1 MTDLR
6 QWLEQQGLG
15 KYAGLLA
22 ENEVDLEVLP
32 ELEESDLEK
41 LGLALGPRKKLLK
54 AIRTLDTSEV
64 VMPPARSVPPPG
76 PSQDAE
82 RRQLTVMFAD
92 LVGSTELSQRLDPE
106 DLRDINRVYQ
116 DAVTAAIEKYE
127 GYVARYMGDGVL
139 AYFGYPQAHEDDAE
153 RALRAGMELI
163 DAVSRLEVGMNLSV
177 RVGVASGRVVVGDI
191 VGEGAAQESAVV
203 GETPNLA
210 ARLQATAD
218 PNTLV
223 VSAATERL
231 VAGRFDVES
240 LGQLTLKG
248 IARPVSAHRVRA
260 VREVSRFEATRES
273 RFTPLVGRDEELGI
287 LLRRWTL
294 AVDGEGQAVLLS
306 GEAGVG
312 KSRIVQALQDALAG
326 SGCNRILYYCSP
338 YHQSSTFHP
347 AIEQLERV
355 NRIEAGQSAG
365 EKLNA
370 LKTVAGEL
378 RLNPDETVPFFA
390 ELLSIPYEGSY
401 PALDLTPEQL
411 RRRILDV
418 LVDSVEAMASQ
429 EPVLFVVEDAHWID
443 PSTQDFL
450 TQLIERI
457 RSTSALVVVTHR
469 PEYEPPWS
477 DYPNVTAIALN
488 NLGRRDSA
496 AMVAAVSGG
505 GWLPASTIEEIID
518 RTDGVPLFIEEITAA
533 LNEMG
538 MDSET
543 VPAQAQGVRP
553 GTGNIPSTL
562 HDLLMER
569 LDRLAHAKETAQL
582 AAVIGR
588 SFDFELLQAV
598 STQDT
603 EYLKQALARLVE
615 SGLVYGPRGV
625 ESTYDFKH
633 ALVRDAAYQS
643 LLKRDRQACHQR
655 IAAAMTAASVENH
668 PLELIAHH
676 YEEAG
681 VADEAARYWRM
692 AGERA
697 LGRFAHVEAIS
708 DFNRALAALNSVPP
722 GEEWLR
728 FELETRTLLGPTLMY
743 VKGQGAPKVE
753 QIYARTLEIGEELGD
768 PKASFISAWGLWR
781 MQFARADL
789 RAGHEYALKCKTV
802 SADSSD
808 PVAKL
813 GTAFALGANS
823 LFSGACLAAVE
834 HLEESIAIYRGL
846 EDKSGLA
853 VFGQDPG
860 LSGLCYLTWARWTS
874 GYPDHSTAPCEEA
887 VRLARDIG
895 KPALLAIA
903 TGFAGMTYLLQRNI
917 PKMLEHAEECHAI
930 CNRHEFRQHAAMSN
944 IMLACAHSHDGDH
957 PRAVE
962 LAEKCI
968 DEKVA
973 LQSNIA
979 LPWFSYYLAE
989 TYLAAG
995 RSHEA
1000 LDAARKGIEFS
1011 ATGGERFFEPE
1022 NLRIQACILDQVP
1035 GADAKEVQSL
1045 FDDALQLARSQ
1056 KAKSLELRAAVSLA
1070 RSTHGRGDRERT
1082 RAILSSVYESFTE
1095 GFDTPDLEEAR
1106 SLLGE
1111 PA

>member
-1 MTDLR
+1 MTDFR

-54 AIRTLDTSEV
+54 AIRDLGASE
-64 VMPPARSVPPPG
+64 MATAPARSAPLRA

-92 LVGSTELSQRLDPE
+92 LVGSTELSQQLDPE
-106 DLRDINRVYQ
+106 DLRDINRAYQ
-116 DAVTAAIEKYE
+116 AAVTAAIEKYA

-153 RALRAGMELI
+153 RALRAGLELI
-163 DAVSRLEVGMNLSV
+163 DAVSRLEVGMDLSV
-177 RVGVASGRVVVGDI
+177 RVGVASGPVVVGDI

-218 PNTLV
+218 PNTLI
-223 VSAATERL
+223 VSAATEHL
-231 VAGRFDVES
+231 VAGRFDLEP
-240 LGQLTLKG
+240 LAQQTLKG
-248 IARPVSAHRVRA
+248 IARPVSAYRVRA

-273 RFTPLVGRDEELGI
+273 RFTPLVGRDEELEI

-326 SGCNRILYYCSP
+326 SGCSRILYFCLP
-338 YHQSSTFHP
+338 YHQSSAFHP
-347 AIEQLERV
+347 VIEQLERV
-355 NRIEAGQSAG
+355 NRIESGQSAG

-370 LKTVAGEL
+370 LNEAAGKL
-378 RLNPDETVPFFA
+378 QLNADETVPFFA

-401 PALDLTPEQL
+401 AALDLTPEQL

-418 LVDSVEAMASQ
+418 LVNSVEAMASQ
-429 EPVLFVVEDAHWID
+429 EPVLFVVEDVHWID

-450 TQLIERI
+450 GHLIERI
-457 RSTSALVVVTHR
+457 RNTRALVVVTHR
-469 PEYEPPWS
+469 PEYEPPWR

-496 AMVAAVSGG
+496 AMIAAVSGG
-505 GWLPASTIEEIID
+505 GRLPESTIEEIID

-533 LNEMG
+533 L
-538 MDSET
+538 SET
-543 VPAQAQGVRP
+543 AMGSGTVSTQPRGVAP

-562 HDLLMER
+562 QDLLMER
-569 LDRLAHAKETAQL
+569 LDRLAHVKETAQL

-588 SFDFELLQAV
+588 SFSLELLKAV
-598 STQDT
+598 SAQDAET
-603 EYLKQALARLVE
+603 LEQALMRLVE
-615 SGLVYGPRGV
+615 SGLVYGRRGV

-643 LLKRDRQACHQR
+643 LLKRDRQACHRR
-655 IAAAMTAASVENH
+655 IAAAMSAAALENP

-676 YEEAG
+676 FEEGG
-681 VADEAARYWRM
+681 VADEAAQRWRK

-697 LGRFAHVEAIS
+697 LGQFAHVEAIS
-708 DFNRALAALNSVPP
+708 DFNRALLALKSVPS
-722 GEEWLR
+722 GDEWLR
-728 FELETRTLLGPTLMY
+728 FELETHTLLGPALMY
-743 VKGQGAPKVE
+743 VKGQGAPEVE
-753 QIYARTLEIGEELGD
+753 QTYVRALAIGEELGD
-768 PKASFISAWGLWR
+768 SKASFISAWGLWR
-781 MQFARADL
+781 MQFARADM
-789 RAGHEYALKCKTV
+789 RTGHEFARKCKTV
-802 SADSSD
+802 SADSTD

-823 LFSGACLAAVE
+823 LFSGDCSAAVQYFE
-834 HLEESIAIYRGL
+834 DSIAIYRGL

-860 LSGLCYLTWARWTS
+860 LSSLCYLAWARWVS
-874 GYPDHSTAPCEEA
+874 GYPDLSVAPCEEA
-887 VRLARDIG
+887 IRLARDIG

-903 TGFAGMTYLLQRNI
+903 TGFAGMTYLLYRNI
-917 PKMLEHAEECHAI
+917 PKMLEYAQECHAI
-930 CNRHEFRQHAAMSN
+930 CNQHEFRQHAAMSN

-962 LAEKCI
+962 LAEECI
-968 DEKVA
+968 NEKVA
-973 LQSNIA
+973 LRSNIA

-995 RSHEA
+995 RLREA
-1000 LDAARKGIEFS
+1000 LDAARRGIEF
-1011 ATGGERFFEPE
+1011 AARGGERFFEPE
-1022 NLRIQACILDQVP
+1022 NHRIRACILDREP
-1035 GADAKEVQSL
+1035 GADPKEVQSL

-1056 KAKSLELRAAVSLA
+1056 KARSLELRAAVSLA
-1070 RSTHGRGDRERT
+1070 RSTHGRSNRDRT
-1082 RAILSSVYESFTE
+1082 RTILSSIYESFTE
-1095 GFDTPDLEEAR
+1095 GIDTPDLDEAR
-1106 SLLGE
+1106 CLLDE
-1111 PA
+1111 LD